1 MGGGYK
7 LVRLEQLQS
16 SPQWQWWWETNASH
30 CNDHRTSDLQWLE
43 LGWILTIRQRS
54 GLGDNMV
61 GDPVLTRN
69 KLVLGVSCCVHG
81 LECLA
86 LRTARPA
93 QAFTD
98 PGLSCEGHATRHHAA
113 SSFCILYLYLY
124 FSLLLLSLPLPIGKQ
139 PPDPND

>member
-1 MGGGYK
+1 
-7 LVRLEQLQS
+7 
-16 SPQWQWWWETNASH
+16 
-30 CNDHRTSDLQWLE
+30 
-43 LGWILTIRQRS
+43 
-54 GLGDNMV
+54 MV

-69 KLVLGVSCCVHG
+69 KLVVGVSCCLHG

-113 SSFCILYLYLY
+113 SSFGILYLYLYLYLY
-124 FSLLLLSLPLPIGKQ
+124 FSLLPLSLPLPMGTQ